1 MGAIAHR
8 RTLVDRSLALR
19 PRWLRISSLIY
30 MLVTMKQILI
40 DLDSATAARLD
51 QAVPPKTRKRA
62 EFVRAAIRKALWEI
76 EERATGRAY
85 AAQPDLEPP
94 AFDPAAWTRGRA
106 ALPPAPAR
114 RRRSPK

>member
-1 MGAIAHR
+1 M
-8 RTLVDRSLALR
+8 
-19 PRWLRISSLIY
+19 
-30 MLVTMKQILI
+30 QILI
-40 DLDSATAARLD
+40 DLDAKTAARLEKV
-51 QAVPPKTRKRA
+51 APARSRLRS